1 MRVGGALPRRRSPS
15 PSLSE
20 SMDTTQSVQKP
31 VVSRPVM
38 KVVKRVPAPAPTPA
52 KPSPKKAPMSV
63 TIGAGSP
70 APKPV
75 IDGVELGNTTDSSV
89 DALTP
94 KSSVVEKAN
103 AFLERSPRLS
113 LDSSMDDDTTVTPS
127 SARRPSRRLSK
138 QTSKP
143 AVSLPT
149 VAAPPTKKEFKIGAS
164 AALADALKAEKSRG
178 DALEVEKRSLQS
190 RVASLEAEAE
200 SLKTQSSGVHQD
212 HQAARQE
219 AARLA
224 GEVARLQTEK
234 ATTDRALADVR
245 AQAGGAIP
253 ASHVGAFT
261 SIRIVSRNDGRSDRF
276 Q

>member
-1 MRVGGALPRRRSPS
+1 
-15 PSLSE
+15 
-20 SMDTTQSVQKP
+20 
-31 VVSRPVM
+31 
-38 KVVKRVPAPAPTPA
+38 
-52 KPSPKKAPMSV
+52 MSV

-94 KSSVVEKAN
+94 KSSVVDKAN
-103 AFLERSPRLS
+103 AFIERSPRLS

-127 SARRPSRRLSK
+127 SSRRPSRRLSK
-138 QTSKP
+138 QTTKP
-143 AVSLPT
+143 AVSLP
-149 VAAPPTKKEFKIGAS
+149 VVEAPSVKKEFKIGAS

-224 GEVARLQTEK
+224 GLVASLQTEK
-234 ATTDRALADVR
+234 ATTDRALADMR

-261 SIRIVSRNDGRSDRF
+261 SIRIVSGRGCRGCSDRF